1 MGLRKPAYDIE
12 RLVHML
18 VGEELR
24 IENVPNDTLFVDDI
38 RDPSGKNT
46 HGFRYAEGP
55 ADGPVHVA
63 GK

>member
-1 MGLRKPAYDIE
+1 MGLRKITYDIE
-12 RLVHML
+12 RLVYML
-18 VGEELR
+18 VREELR
-24 IENVPNDTLFVDDI
+24 VENVPNDTPFVDDI
-38 RDPSGKNT
+38 RDPSGDNS